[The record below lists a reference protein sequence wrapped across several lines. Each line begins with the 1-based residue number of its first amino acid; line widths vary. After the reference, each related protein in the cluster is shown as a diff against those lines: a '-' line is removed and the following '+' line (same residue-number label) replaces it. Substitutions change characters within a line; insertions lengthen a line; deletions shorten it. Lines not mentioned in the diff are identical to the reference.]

1 MESIT
6 RAMAAQLTQLNHQQ
20 VDMQQATLL
29 QIGATES
36 YFYQAVSNQLT
47 TLPIGYQLVADKFFQ
62 HTPPNPDDLEY
73 GINYLEDEIERA
85 IPQIGQIELL
95 LTQQDFLIEIAKLAG
110 ITPAKTMV
118 LPREQMERLFG
129 YYAEISQGRPPLPS
143 EPDVSQV
150 FYAKLLILRE
160 YMHHLKVLSLTLAPA
175 NEANA

>member
-6 RAMAAQLTQLNHQQ
+6 HALAQLSQQ
-20 VDMQQATLL
+20 QTDWQQATLL
-29 QIGATES
+29 QIEATES
-36 YFYQAVSNQLT
+36 YFYQAASKEVI

-73 GINYLEDEIERA
+73 GINYIEDEIERA
-85 IPQIGQIELL
+85 IPRIGHIELL
-95 LTQQDFLIEIAKLAG
+95 LSQQDFLIHIAELAG
-110 ITPAKTMV
+110 VPTADTML

-143 EPDVSQV
+143 EPDVSKV

-160 YMHHLKVLSLTLAPA
+160 YMHHLKVLSLTLVPTPA
-175 NEANA
+175 V